1 MPLLLLLIASMCAGA
16 LIQIW
21 VSSVSFGI
29 MPDKSL
35 TKIRFGTFL
44 SFYRLAPDSWV
55 LNKKTVEKVVYDGCY
70 RPKRTEYRFG
80 FIETFKY
87 MRWAKKEKARKQYEK
102 DMSFLIDS
110 VNADL
115 EAYRKK
121 TEAEVEIEIDKIV
134 KSRMDKMKRY
144 GIQPVIDAKIKVT
157 KEN

>member
-1 MPLLLLLIASMCAGA
+1 MELFLILFFATIIATSLGMLVEPWIGA
-16 LIQIW
+16 LIKKL
-21 VSSVSFGI
+21 
-29 MPDKSL
+29 PDRTL
-35 TKIRFGTFL
+35 TKIRFDSFL

-102 DMSFLIDS
+102 DMSFLVDS

-115 EAYRKK
+115 AAYKK
-121 TEAEVEIEIDKIV
+121 KAEAEAAAEIDKIAE
-134 KSRMDKMKRY
+134 DKMAMMRKY
-144 GIQPVIDAKIKVT
+144 GL
-157 KEN
+157 